1 MEKNGG
7 FKMKKQENFQS
18 CIQKQQ
24 LLDLFE
30 LYKPYIPNVYR
41 QVFMEF
47 VQKEDKEKDENYPHY
62 QVVVDYLRKF
72 DECVKA
78 GKSRPI
84 FPKKI
89 RRTLRQKSTMVHYL
103 DSILPST
110 IESMLLRNPRLDR
123 EAKQFICLYY
133 GIDGRKHSIAEIQK
147 RNPNLT
153 ESYILS
159 KVYRTVKE
167 LRKGEQEIQ
176 EEQSQSAQFLKQLQE
191 KFILNQYLLTATERK
206 VVSNY
211 YGLSGVKKSL
221 LELANEMYM
230 SQSNVQ
236 KLLNHGTYTVLH
248 SDVFR
253 QGEMVESLT
262 VLRDGKVQESDL
274 RPLRLIVKQ
283 VLDTEEI
290 PINDAEKQILNRYY
304 GFHTSKVMSLQEL
317 SILYHIP
324 VEELQPYFI
333 ELVKYVLNYVD
344 RKQFK
349 TEDHK
354 KLEKRMI
361 K

>member
-78 GKSRPI
+78 GKPRPI

-89 RRTLRQKSTMVHYL
+89 RRTLRQKSTMVRYL
-103 DSILPST
+103 DSIRPSE

-133 GIDGRKHSIAEIQK
+133 GIDSRKHSIAEIQK

-159 KVYRTVKE
+159 KVYCTVKE

-230 SQSNVQ
+230 SQSDVK

-253 QGEMVESLT
+253 QGYMVESLT
-262 VLRDGKVQESDL
+262 VLRDGEVQESDL

-304 GFHTSKVMSLQEL
+304 GFRASKVMSLQEL
-317 SILYHIP
+317 SDFYNIP

-344 RKQFK
+344 RKQFE

-354 KLEKRMI
+354 KLEKRMM